1 MGDSE
6 IFASAL
12 SQCIREAA
20 ARGASAFA
28 RWGDGCIQPTFKVD
42 VQAEVLGETVTAF
55 EEKYGYQAALWC
67 TFYSARMSGEEFRA
81 DNPQPNN
88 PQFDD
93 VSEGVAA
100 GLSQSL
106 TTYLLPKPHL
116 SQSLTMC
123 TAVPFLLPPRYD
135 DWYGT
140 ILCPWDLN
148 NCGAEELGLHGDER
162 HGVPTAWAGDGQNF
176 KYAGEPERRTMSCAL
191 CGFLDRTLGH
201 PPVSCPATH
210 CPRPAR

>member
-28 RWGDGCIQPTFKVD
+28 RWGDGCIQPTVKVD

-93 VSEGVAA
+93 
-100 GLSQSL
+100 
-106 TTYLLPKPHL
+106 
-116 SQSLTMC
+116 
-123 TAVPFLLPPRYD
+123 
-135 DWYGT
+135 WYAT
-140 ILCPWDLN
+140 LLCPWHLN

-176 KYAGEPERRTMSCAL
+176 KYVGEPERRTMSCAL

-210 CPRPAR
+210 CPRPAH